1 MHQRKDART
10 ASDKMLVYILSR
22 NFIPKPFERRLDTYL
37 LALLL
42 TCVREDV
49 AVELEDVRLE
59 PEFGGV
65 PPLPHTLH
73 DHAPPREARPRGG
86 GTSLVLVV
94 VLLFMTFASGT
105 H

>member
-1 MHQRKDART
+1 M
-10 ASDKMLVYILSR
+10 
-22 NFIPKPFERRLDTYL
+22 
-37 LALLL
+37 
-42 TCVREDV
+42 REDV

-59 PEFGGV
+59 PELGGV

-94 VLLFMTFASGT
+94 VLL
-105 H
+105 